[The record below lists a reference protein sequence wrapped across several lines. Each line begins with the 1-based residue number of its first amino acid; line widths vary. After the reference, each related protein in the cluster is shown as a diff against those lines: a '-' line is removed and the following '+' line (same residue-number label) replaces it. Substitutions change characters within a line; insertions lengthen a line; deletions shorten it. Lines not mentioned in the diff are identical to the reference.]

1 MSFEQ
6 TSNYGE
12 QGGSSWVVGGTMT
25 FGASSV
31 INCTTGTVWKANGT
45 QATAIADLTDNSAGT
60 ANSTIQAMADLTDS
74 PATADALRDDIVT
87 NLLPAIRNNVADLT
101 AKVNAILAAIRN
113 LGIIAS
119 S

>member
-1 MSFEQ
+1 MSGEQ

-12 QGGSSWVVGGTMT
+12 QGGISWVVGGTLT

-31 INCTTGTVWKANGT
+31 INCTTGAVWKANGT
-45 QATAIADLTDNSAGT
+45 QASAIADLTDNSAGT
-60 ANSTIQAMADLTDS
+60 ANSTIQAMPNPTDT
-74 PATADALRDDIVT
+74 PATADALRDDIVA
-87 NLLPAIRNNVADLT
+87 NLLPPIRNNVADLA

-119 S
+119 